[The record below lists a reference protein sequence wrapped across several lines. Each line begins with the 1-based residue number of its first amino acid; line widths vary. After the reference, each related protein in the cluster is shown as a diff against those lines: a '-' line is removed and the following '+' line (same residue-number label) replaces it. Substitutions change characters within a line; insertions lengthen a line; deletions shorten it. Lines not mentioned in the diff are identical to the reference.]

1 MSLLFHEAYY
11 RGQAFLGSFFSLFWL
26 RRREESLISHIVFL
40 KGVRVIK
47 PRIPATI
54 ITGFLG
60 AGKTTLIR
68 HLMTQAVDARLALII
83 NEFGDVGV
91 DGALAKACGAESCD
105 ADSIIELANGCICC
119 TVADDFLPSMEAL
132 LERDPLPTRII
143 IETSGL
149 ALPQPLVQAFHWP
162 SIRARVMLDGVVSV
176 VDGVAL
182 SHGRVAADM
191 DALETQRQLD
201 PELDHHTP
209 INALF
214 HDQISAANILVM
226 SKADMMTQA
235 DISAV
240 REKLTRLTKGTTP
253 ILEVNTATAPLDA
266 IFGLGLEDEAR
277 ARSEHAHHHHHHDE
291 HDHDDFKTLILSLD
305 AVDDPADLITAI
317 KQCAEKHGILR
328 IKGFVSVKGKV
339 APLVVQG
346 VGARVEH
353 YYAPHPAQDA
363 GQLVVIGYADMD
375 AAGLAV
381 RLNAQ
386 LQ

>member
-1 MSLLFHEAYY
+1 MA
-11 RGQAFLGSFFSLFWL
+11 QQ
-26 RRREESLISHIVFL
+26 
-40 KGVRVIK
+40 
-47 PRIPATI
+47 RIPATI

-68 HLMTQAVDARLALII
+68 HLMTRASDERLALII

-91 DGALAKACGAESCD
+91 DGAIAKACGAESCD

-132 LERDPLPTRII
+132 LERDPPPTRII

-182 SHGRVAADM
+182 SIGQVAADM

-214 HDQISAANILVM
+214 HDQIAAANILVM
-226 SKADMMTQA
+226 SKADMMTDA
-235 DISAV
+235 DIKAV

-253 ILEVNTATAPLDA
+253 ILEVNTADAPLDA
-266 IFGLGLEDEAR
+266 IFGLGLEDEAL
-277 ARSEHAHHHHHHDE
+277 ARSEHTHHHHHHHHDE

-305 AVDDPADLITAI
+305 AVDDPTSLITAI
-317 KQCAEKHGILR
+317 KQCAEKYGILR
-328 IKGFVSVKGKV
+328 IKGFVHVKGRV

-353 YYAPHPAQDA
+353 YYAPNPAQEA

-375 AAGLAV
+375 AGALAARV
-381 RLNAQ
+381 GAH